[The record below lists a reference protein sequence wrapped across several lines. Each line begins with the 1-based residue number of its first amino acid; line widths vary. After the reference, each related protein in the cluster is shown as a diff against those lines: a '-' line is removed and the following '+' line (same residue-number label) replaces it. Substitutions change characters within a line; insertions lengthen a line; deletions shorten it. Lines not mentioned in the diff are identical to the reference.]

1 MLAYNCVWFGAAR
14 RNSLIFVKRKDGR
27 AFQAD
32 AIEPLPNRSRTVPEP
47 LPNRSRTA
55 IEAPPRRAF
64 DRLSVRNSCGPRG
77 LACLK
82 RNGAWKMIP

>member
-1 MLAYNCVWFGAAR
+1 MLAYNCVWHGAVR

-32 AIEPLPNRSRTVPEP
+32 AIEPF
-47 LPNRSRTA
+47 PNRSRTA
-55 IEAPPRRAF
+55 IEVPPRRAF
-64 DRLSVRNSCGPRG
+64 DRLSVRNGCGPRG

-82 RNGAWKMIP
+82 RNGAWKNDSVKSRRKKT

>member
-1 MLAYNCVWFGAAR
+1 M
-14 RNSLIFVKRKDGR
+14 IFVKLKDGR

-32 AIEPLPNRSRTVPEP
+32 AIEPF
-47 LPNRSRTA
+47 PNRSRTA

-64 DRLSVRNSCGPRG
+64 DRRVFSVRNGCGPRG

-82 RNGAWKMIP
+82 RNGAWKNDSVKSRRKKT

>member
-1 MLAYNCVWFGAAR
+1 MLAYNCVWHGAAR

-27 AFQAD
+27 AFQAN
-32 AIEPLPNRSRTVPEP
+32 AIEPLPNRSR
-47 LPNRSRTA
+47 NA
-55 IEAPPRRAF
+55 IEALPRRAF

-82 RNGAWKMIP
+82 RNGA

>member
-1 MLAYNCVWFGAAR
+1 MLAYNCVWHGAAR

-27 AFQAD
+27 AFQAN
-32 AIEPLPNRSRTVPEP
+32 AIEPLPNRSRTAPEP

-55 IEAPPRRAF
+55 IEVPPRRAF

-82 RNGAWKMIP
+82 RNGA